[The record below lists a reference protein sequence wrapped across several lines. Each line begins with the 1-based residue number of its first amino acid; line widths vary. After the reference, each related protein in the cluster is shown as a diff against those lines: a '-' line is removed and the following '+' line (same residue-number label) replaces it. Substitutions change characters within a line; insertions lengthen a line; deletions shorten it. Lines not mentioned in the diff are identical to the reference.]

1 MADFPPLGEALHPA
15 APPAVP
21 HPGRGLSGAALK
33 WIALV
38 LMVLDHLE
46 LLFPAVFPPLFHW
59 AGRLS
64 APLFYFL
71 LAEGFWRTHSRGR
84 YLLRLYLA
92 SAGCELLFRT
102 LTHGER
108 ALRMNIF
115 AALFWVFLLGT
126 ASELVRALFARRAY
140 WQGGLVICGAAGAAI
155 LLSLLPQ
162 TALVRAFLPS
172 PLFVEGG
179 LPFLLFGLG
188 LLLCRRERRALVA
201 LFLLFSGYWLLVR
214 PVQALMIL
222 ALPLILCYNGERGRQ
237 PKCFFYLFYPAHLL
251 FLYFIG

>member
-1 MADFPPLGEALHPA
+1 MADFSPLGDTLHPVA
-15 APPAVP
+15 LPAVP
-21 HPGRGLSGAALK
+21 HPGRGLSGATLK

-46 LLFPAVFPPLFHW
+46 LFFPSVFPPLFHW

-71 LAEGFWRTHSRGR
+71 LAEGFWRTHNRGR

-102 LTHGER
+102 LTYGER
-108 ALRMNIF
+108 ALSMNIF

-126 ASELVRALFARRAY
+126 VAELVRALFKRRSYA
-140 WQGGLVICGAAGAAI
+140 WGALFVCGAVGAI
-155 LLSLLPQ
+155 VLLSLLPQ

-179 LPFLLFGLG
+179 LPFLAFGLG
-188 LLLCRRERRALVA
+188 LLLCRGERRALVV

-237 PKCFFYLFYPAHLL
+237 PKRFFYLFYPVHLL
-251 FLYFIG
+251 LFYFIG